1 MSFSWKQLKS
11 FTDARISLGRTGGSL
26 TTEQLLKFRKD
37 HALAK
42 DAVWT
47 DLNSEKIITELR
59 SMGRDVILVDSQA
72 WDRRTFIQRPDLGRR
87 LTKIS
92 EEKLKARRGNY
103 DISLCIA
110 DGLSALAIENHAVSF
125 LSFLLPLI
133 RSFRLAPIT
142 LVNQGRVAVSDQ
154 IGELL
159 GSALSIVLIG
169 ERPGL
174 SSPDSMGIYMTYKPK
189 AENTDEKR
197 NCISNIRKEGLSYD
211 FAAQK
216 LAFLISESLRR
227 KLSGVELKDTFEPNS
242 ILPPKE

>member
-159 GSALSIVLIG
+159 GSALSIVLVG